1 MNDVSEITSIYAGT
15 LPHHDAP
22 LGHFDIVAA
31 NISAKVIMELVVPL
45 TEILTRDGKMVL
57 SGVLQDSLSE
67 LCDSLNSVKV
77 NVDQVLKDGDWVA
90 VLASRAT

>member
-1 MNDVSEITSIYAGT
+1 MV
-15 LPHHDAP
+15 
-22 LGHFDIVAA
+22 
-31 NISAKVIMELVVPL
+31 LVVL
-45 TEILTRDGKMVL
+45 LLVILTRVLMMLL
-57 SGVLQDSLSE
+57 SGFLQDSLSE